1 MLRSRF
7 RHFCV
12 LFVVFATTFGMPL
25 YGMQSVFMMT
35 QLAFAAAADALPCSD
50 CECCGDEDTINT
62 STCAMTCADMVASLP
77 GGEVA
82 DVTAPTV
89 LIAEATHCHAGLSPA
104 PDPSPPRL
112 PVLT

>member
-7 RHFCV
+7 RRFCV

-50 CECCGDEDTINT
+50 CECCGDEGTIDT

-82 DVTAPTV
+82 DVAASVV
-89 LIAEATHCHAGLSPA
+89 LFAEAVGRHAGFSSA
-104 PDPSPPRL
+104 PDPSPPKL
-112 PVLT
+112 ST